1 MEIKK
6 LNKQEYHTLLLRWN
20 KFAKYL
26 TSGFYR
32 EFDKEEH
39 AINYL
44 SKLAEDPKDT
54 YCKLIYATVGTR
66 AFVAVHHYYSN
77 SGKYFAQYFELTD
90 GIDFLHELGL
100 KTITGLCLA
109 F

>member
-1 MEIKK
+1 MET
-6 LNKQEYHTLLLRWN
+6 LTKQQYNSLLLHWN

-32 EFDKEEH
+32 EFDEESH

-44 SKLAEDPKDT
+44 HKLAEDPNDT
-54 YCKLIYATVGTR
+54 YCKLTYATVGNR
-66 AFVAVHHYYSN
+66 AFVAVHHYYRN
-77 SGKYFAQYFELTD
+77 SKKYKAQYFELTD